1 MIFSLD
7 SHSHQS
13 EASTPLPS
21 PFLSRFSHP
30 VSLQELSPHPS
41 DSSHTLPAFL
51 TSDIPIL
58 ISSPFVAAPD
68 FLATL
73 SSVLPANPHGIV
85 LINSS
90 LDTSSDPAKL
100 IQSAQA
106 DLFHCDPSRV
116 FFVDIDRAL
125 RGIEAL
131 RSNTHSPEAIKQY
144 QDDFLGSNLPKVIS
158 TLEETVKLGPAVLR
172 SDSRAALTSRLITSS
187 SSLLSSYHSELDD
200 VQRLVSS
207 LRSLT
212 LEEKEKSLKEVLG
225 AASEET
231 ELGRLEF
238 GEEDGVIIKGIERA
252 AKDVKPALDS
262 LTWWKLPLVVDDVS
276 ARMEQTAEGA
286 YVKQFQNQ
294 VRSIA
299 HHIK

>member
-1 MIFSLD
+1 M
-7 SHSHQS
+7 
-13 EASTPLPS
+13 
-21 PFLSRFSHP
+21 
-30 VSLQELSPHPS
+30 
-41 DSSHTLPAFL
+41 
-51 TSDIPIL
+51 
-58 ISSPFVAAPD
+58 
-68 FLATL
+68 
-73 SSVLPANPHGIV
+73 
-85 LINSS
+85 
-90 LDTSSDPAKL
+90 
-100 IQSAQA
+100 
-106 DLFHCDPSRV
+106 

-131 RSNTHSPEAIKQY
+131 RSNTHSPAAIKQY

-158 TLEETVKLGPAVLR
+158 ILEETVKFGPAVLR
-172 SDSRAALTSRLITSS
+172 SDSRVALTSRLITSS
-187 SSLLSSYHSELDD
+187 SSLLGSYHLELDD

-212 LEEKEKSLKEVLG
+212 LEEKEKSLREVLG

-231 ELGRLEF
+231 ELGRLEL
-238 GEEDGVIIKGIERA
+238 GEEDGVIIKGIEKA

-276 ARMEQTAEGA
+276 ARIEQAAEGA